1 MSMIQISDL
10 TFGYEGS
17 AETIFD
23 HVSLRLD
30 TDWRLGLIGRNGRGK
45 TTFLNLLRGQFE
57 YQGRITA
64 SVSFEYFPFPIASPE
79 RPAREAV
86 LPLCPE
92 EESWRL
98 ALEMNRLALSETL
111 LGRPFSTL
119 SGGEQVRLLLAAL
132 FCREY
137 RFLLIDEPTNHLDQA
152 GRALV
157 AEYLR
162 GKSGFLLV
170 SHDRTFLDGCIDHV
184 LSINRANIE
193 LTQGDFSTWWENK
206 RRRDEWEQA
215 ENERLKGDIRRLDA
229 AARRASQWSDKTEK
243 EKHVRNSGLRPDRG
257 YIGHKA
263 AKMMQRSK
271 SIEARKH
278 AAAEEK
284 AGLLH
289 NIESAD
295 ALKLSPLSYR
305 AERLAELRQVTVRFG
320 EKTVCSDITFS
331 VTRGARIALMGA
343 NGSGKSCLLKLLC
356 GEDIPHAG
364 VCSRGS
370 GLTIS
375 YVPQDA
381 SFLSGGLTEYA
392 ARCGV
397 DRTLFLAILRKLDF
411 SRAQFEK
418 DMALYSEGQ
427 KKKVLLA
434 RSLCERA
441 HLYIWDEPLNYIDL
455 FSRIQLEELIAAYR
469 PTLLFVEHDRSF
481 CDHIATE
488 TVRL

>member
-45 TTFLNLLRGQFE
+45 TTFLNLLRGTLA
-57 YQGRITA
+57 YQGRISA
-64 SVSFEYFPFPIASPE
+64 SVPFEYFPFPVDNPA

-92 EESWRL
+92 EEGWRL
-98 ALEMNRLALSETL
+98 ALEMNRLHLPEALL
-111 LGRPFSTL
+111 DQPFSTL
-119 SGGEQVRLLLAAL
+119 SGGEQVKLLLAAL
-132 FCREY
+132 FCRDD

-157 AEYLR
+157 AAYLR

-184 LSINRANIE
+184 LAINRTNIE
-193 LTQGDFSTWWENK
+193 LTQGNFSIWWENK
-206 RRRDEWEQA
+206 QRRDEWEIA

-229 AARRASQWSDKTEK
+229 AARRTSQWSDRTEK
-243 EKHVRNSGLRPDRG
+243 GKHARNSGLRPDRG

-263 AKMMQRSK
+263 AKLMQRSK
-271 SIEARKH
+271 SIEARKR
-278 AAAEEK
+278 AAADEK

-289 NIESAD
+289 NIETAD
-295 ALKLSPLSYR
+295 ELKLSPLCYR
-305 AERLAELRQVTVRFG
+305 AERLAELRQVSIRYG
-320 EKTVCSDITFS
+320 KKTVCSDISFS
-331 VTRGARIALMGA
+331 IPRGARIALLGA

-356 GEDIPHAG
+356 GEDIPHTG

-370 GLTIS
+370 GLIIS

-381 SFLSGGLTEYA
+381 SFLSGSLTDYA
-392 ARCGV
+392 AHCGV

-455 FSRIQLEELIAAYR
+455 FSRIQLETLIAAYQ
-469 PTLLFVEHDRSF
+469 PTLLFVEHDHTF
-481 CDHIATE
+481 CDHIATW